1 MRAREKGKRTGNHI
15 GKGLGRTS
23 ATLGI
28 PGLHDL
34 DLDTENTLTHEN
46 VAGGGVDEVA
56 SGLTR
61 VDHES
66 VGELHGLGTGGTEF
80 TRNDNLNTLGARL
93 HNETEDTVASTERT
107 RES

>member
-1 MRAREKGKRTGNHI
+1 MKKRTGNHI
-15 GKGLGRTS
+15 GKGFGRTS

-28 PGLHDL
+28 PRLHDL

-46 VAGGGVDEVA
+46 VAGGVVDEVT

-66 VGELHGLGTGGTEF
+66 VGELHRLGTGSTEF
-80 TRNDNLNTLGARL
+80 TRNDNLNTLGSRL
-93 HNETEDTVASTERT
+93 HNESEDTVASTIVGCRVKGK
-107 RES
+107 